1 MKTRIVGILF
11 ICIIL
16 IALPLAAS
24 PRRAQGFALL
34 NRNNQL
40 VTLSSLV
47 KKGNVIISFWATYC
61 VPCKREMPELS
72 KLAAA
77 YRDRKRVG
85 VLFVSIDKEGKS
97 VAQPFL
103 DALNIADECVFDI
116 YQETAKRYIPSLKVP
131 AVFLVNEKGM
141 IVFEAVGE
149 TPETL
154 RRLEDAIKLLPDR

>member
-1 MKTRIVGILF
+1 MNNKCL
-11 ICIIL
+11 IL
-16 IALPLAAS
+16 ISIFILAIVSSSAAS

-47 KKGNVIISFWATYC
+47 KKGNVIVSFWATYC

-85 VLFVSIDKEGKS
+85 VLFVSIDKEGKR